1 MKVKYRTIP
10 KLSPYVKST
19 YGTFKEKDK
28 FIIKKLKEN
37 IKNYKKKEFN
47 LIDVGCGN
55 ATLLYRIKKN
65 FPFFKLKGVDRERKF
80 LDVAKKFRGLN
91 DVEFEVNDI
100 YKIKKK
106 YDVVLCS
113 STFQIFEN
121 FRKPLKKL
129 LSLTKKN
136 GLIMI
141 DGLFNSYDVETRLIY
156 CDNSNN
162 ISKNLWRKDWNQH
175 SIKVVSEFLK
185 ENNIRSFKFF
195 NLTMDKNI
203 KHNNKIH
210 VNQFTFRDRSN
221 RNIITNG
228 TNMILNRKLLV
239 IKL

>member
-10 KLSPYVKST
+10 KLSPYVRNT

-37 IKNYKKKEFN
+37 TKNYKKKELD

-55 ATLLYRIKKN
+55 ATLLYRIKKK
-65 FPFFKLKGVDRERKF
+65 FPFLKLKGVDREKKF
-80 LDVAKKFRGLN
+80 LDVAKKFKGL
-91 DVEFEVNDI
+91 DGVKFEVNDI
-100 YKIKKK
+100 YNIKKK
-106 YDVVLCS
+106 YDIVLCS

-121 FRKPLKKL
+121 FKKPLQKL
-129 LSLTKKN
+129 LSLTKKG
-136 GLIMI
+136 GLVMI

-175 SIKVVSEFLK
+175 SIKTVSKFLK
-185 ENNIRSFKFF
+185 KKRVRSFKFI
-195 NLTMDKNI
+195 NLMMNKNI

-210 VNQFTFRDRSN
+210 VNQFTFRSESN
-221 RNIITNG
+221 KNIITNG